1 MNRESRS
8 QAPGEGRGER
18 PRSRR
23 WAVFLRVGL
32 LVIALGIAGVLYAF
46 PLYWLVA
53 TSLKSKAELY
63 QSISLV
69 PQHPTLASYGSVLFD
84 RGFWVLLKNSVIVC
98 AATVIVTI
106 AIGLVITYPI
116 TRLSVPPGLRV
127 GVLNWA
133 LSLRFLPPI
142 AVVIPY
148 FAIVRTL
155 QIYDQPIALIA
166 IYSLFNLP
174 FAIWMLKGFLAEI
187 PIEIEEVALVD
198 GANRWTAF
206 RKVLLPLATPGIMA
220 AATIVF
226 TFAWSEFL
234 FALILTATPNAQT
247 FPVGVQGLVTQFEII
262 WNDMAAAGVI
272 AMTLPLILMVIGR
285 KYMVAGLTFGVIREK

>member
-1 MNRESRS
+1 MRRRRRS
-8 QAPGEGRGER
+8 A
-18 PRSRR
+18 
-23 WAVFLRVGL
+23 AVWVRVALITVGL
-32 LVIALGIAGVLYAF
+32 AVTGILYAF
-46 PLYWLVA
+46 PLYWLVV

-63 QSISLV
+63 TAI
-69 PQHPTLASYGSVLFD
+69 TLFPHTLTVESYGNVLID
-84 RGFWVLLKNSVIVC
+84 SGFWMLLRNSVIVC
-98 AATVIVTI
+98 LSTVIVTI
-106 AIGLVITYPI
+106 AVGLVITYPL
-116 TRLSVPPGLRV
+116 TRLPVPPRLRV
-127 GVLNWA
+127 GVLNWV

-155 QIYDQPIALIA
+155 QIYDQPVALIG

-187 PIEIEEVALVD
+187 PLEVEEVALVD

-206 RKVLLPLATPGIMA
+206 LRVLLPLAAPGIMA
-220 AATIVF
+220 AGIIVF

-247 FPVGVQGLVTQFEII
+247 FPVGVQGLVTQFAII
-262 WNDMAAAGVI
+262 WNQMAAAGVI
-272 AMTLPLILMVIGR
+272 AMSVPLVLMVIAR

>member
-1 MNRESRS
+1 MKRART
-8 QAPGEGRGER
+8 P
-18 PRSRR
+18 
-23 WAVFLRVGL
+23 VTLLRIAIAL
-32 LVIALGIAGVLYAF
+32 LGLGIAALLYAF
-46 PLYWLVA
+46 PLYWLVV
-53 TSLKSKAELY
+53 TSLKTKSELFAATIHLLPHNATIEPY
-63 QSISLV
+63 V
-69 PQHPTLASYGSVLFD
+69 SVLID
-84 RGFWVLLKNSVIVC
+84 RGFWVLLKNSIIVC
-98 AATVIVTI
+98 FFTVVVTI
-106 AIGLVITYPI
+106 VVGLIITYPI
-116 TRLSVPPGLRV
+116 TRLPVPVRLRV

-155 QIYDQPIALIA
+155 QIYDQPIALIG

-174 FAIWMLKGFLAEI
+174 FAIWMLKGFLTEI
-187 PIEIEEVALVD
+187 PLELEDAAMVD

-206 RKVLLPLATPGIMA
+206 LRVLLPLAAPGIMA
-220 AATIVF
+220 AGIIVF
-226 TFAWSEFL
+226 TFSWSEFL

-272 AMTLPLILMVIGR
+272 AMAIPLALMVIAR
-285 KYMVAGLTFGVIREK
+285 KYVVAGLTFGVIREK